1 MRPGG
6 PMTQK
11 QEERALIERKAQG
24 VKYMGTG
31 TDVVNT

>member
-11 QEERALIERKAQG
+11 QEETALIERKAKRM
-24 VKYMGTG
+24 KYMGTG
-31 TDVVNT
+31 TDVMNT